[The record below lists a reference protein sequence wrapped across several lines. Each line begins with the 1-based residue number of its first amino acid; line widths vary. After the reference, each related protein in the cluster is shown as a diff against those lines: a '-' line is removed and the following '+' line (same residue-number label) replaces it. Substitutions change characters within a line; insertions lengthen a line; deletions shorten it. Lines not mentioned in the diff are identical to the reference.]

1 MSLMQALIKLNTV
14 DSQLRGLRARVDN
27 AQRHLNAQQHLM
39 GQIQTQLDELQ
50 SRKRH
55 AQASIGNIE
64 SEIGSLDAQI
74 EKYRSDLNT
83 AVTNKQYTAVLSE
96 MNTVKVKRQELEDQ
110 ELEHMSQVEDLE
122 AKMVE
127 VQGQL
132 DERCQIAAKAEAELE
147 ERKVEIGD
155 RLAELEDER
164 TRAAADVPG
173 DVRAV
178 FEELADDYDGEA
190 MAPIEE
196 VNRRH
201 REYVCGACNMQITFN
216 QVTTAVS
223 GSDTLLRCTACTR
236 ILFMQD
242 ELRGS
247 LTPG

>member
-27 AQRHLNAQQHLM
+27 AQRHLNAQKQMM

-50 SRKRH
+50 ARKRH
-55 AQASIGNIE
+55 AQAAIGNIE

-96 MNTVKVKRQELEDQ
+96 MNTVKVKRQELEEQ
-110 ELEHMSQVEDLE
+110 ELEQMSQIEDLE
-122 AKMVE
+122 AKMTE
-127 VQGQL
+127 VQGL
-132 DERCQIAAKAEAELE
+132 FEERQQICSKAESELA
-147 ERKVEIGD
+147 ERKAEISD
-155 RLAELEDER
+155 RLAELEEDR
-164 TRAAADVPG
+164 NRAAADVPG
-173 DVRAV
+173 DALAI

-201 REYVCGACNMQITFN
+201 REYVCGACNMQVTFN
-216 QVTTAVS
+216 QVTTAVC

-236 ILFMQD
+236 ILYMQD
-242 ELRGS
+242 ELRGA
-247 LTPG
+247 LTPS